1 MAGLEILLQD
11 LQLSKDQLDAEV
23 RKEHLSELSRI
34 IDDHET
40 LGPELGLTTDEM
52 TAISSEQLQTLAV
65 LRKWKQVFVWKATY
79 RKLIEAL
86 LKCCRADL
94 AKEVG
99 ELLARSKYEHGVV
112 EVDV

>member
-40 LGPELGLTTDEM
+40 LGPELGLTPDEM

-65 LRKWKQVFVWKATY
+65 FRAVPSGGQGGSCPPKLRHNA
-79 RKLIEAL
+79 RK
-86 LKCCRADL
+86 RSPSL
-94 AKEVG
+94 AVKISRV
-99 ELLARSKYEHGVV
+99 R
-112 EVDV
+112 

>member
-40 LGPELGLTTDEM
+40 LGPELGLTPDEM
-52 TAISSEQLQTLAV
+52 TAIGSEQLQTLAV
-65 LRKWKQVFVWKATY
+65 FRAVPSGGAGGGSCPPKLRHNT
-79 RKLIEAL
+79 RK
-86 LKCCRADL
+86 RSPSL
-94 AKEVG
+94 AVKISRV
-99 ELLARSKYEHGVV
+99 R
-112 EVDV
+112 